1 MDTLRSWCTSQNN
14 GSFSRGAPPVS
25 VEAQRCSRTVSSIQY
40 CKLRARRHKARL
52 LKSISNAA
60 GDEGLDERRLEKTF
74 AAFWSQLDNN
84 IKAIPETIQ
93 DHKSDSDPHS
103 SRGTES
109 ILEEILVL
117 VRQQSIASSDI
128 TALLQATS
136 GHPIDA
142 SNPSISNIKLVEYS
156 DPSSPPLGDS
166 VPPGTIPKFCRVL
179 PFIENFGRTSV
190 RIARVSMNWIVS
202 AALPPTPTYKAI
214 EILSFQLG
222 PDMGIWFRVD
232 PIGDIKLTDDE
243 RHKIDHSLASL
254 WVFGAFSY
262 SDVYAKSHELGFV
275 ARWDLAGGFAIE
287 SHPNYTYD
295 RQ

>member
-1 MDTLRSWCTSQNN
+1 MKASEVQGPL
-14 GSFSRGAPPVS
+14 
-25 VEAQRCSRTVSSIQY
+25 AQFNTANFERDDI
-40 CKLRARRHKARL
+40 KRL

-60 GDEGLDERRLEKTF
+60 GDEGLDERRLETTF
-74 AAFWSQLDNN
+74 SAFWSQLDNN
-84 IKAIPETIQ
+84 IKAIPETVQ
-93 DHKSDSDPHS
+93 DYEPRSDPHS
-103 SRGTES
+103 SRGAES

-128 TALLQATS
+128 TALLQANS
-136 GHPIDA
+136 GQPIDA
-142 SNPSISNIKLVEYS
+142 PSPSISNIKLVEYG

-166 VPPGTIPKFCRVL
+166 VPPGPIPKFCRVL
-179 PFIENFGRTSV
+179 PYVENFGRTSV

-202 AALPPTPTYKAI
+202 TVLPPTPLYKAI
-214 EILSFQLG
+214 ENLSFLLG
-222 PDMGIWFRVD
+222 PNMGMWFRVD

-243 RHKIDHSLASL
+243 RHKIDHGLASL

-262 SDVYAKSHELGFV
+262 SDVFAKSHELGFV